1 MLREHCRGLIPHPLF
16 LFRSHT
22 RIDAIGNKE
31 QAGLHIAH
39 MLANGGKD
47 GDKYSRRIKCLVF
60 VVKGA
65 DDEVRTSEKRK
76 QSVLGYIAWSV
87 EKHKTLHL
95 RGRIDKLTHRVGFG
109 HVEILHAIRLIL
121 PAMGDRIF
129 ASLHKDRLLKVRIDD
144 TDGSAFPGKI
154 VGEEDAE
161 CALPYPTL
169 LVGKDNLD
177 IFFHIFLYYR
187 AATKSRHRS
196 LMISFLYVAAGLGPG
211 AAYPISFH

>member
-1 MLREHCRGLIPHPLF
+1 
-16 LFRSHT
+16 
-22 RIDAIGNKE
+22 
-31 QAGLHIAH
+31 
-39 MLANGGKD
+39 MLADGSKD
-47 GDKYSRRIKCLVF
+47 GDKCSRRIKCLVF

-76 QSVLGYIAWSV
+76 QSVLRYISWGV
-87 EKHKTLHL
+87 KEHKTFHL
-95 RGRIDKLTHRVGFG
+95 RGRIDKLTHRVWFD

-121 PAMGDRIF
+121 SAMGDRIL
-129 ASLHKDRLLKVRIDD
+129 ASLHKDRLLKVRVDD
-144 TDGSAFPGKI
+144 TDGSAFPSKI

-187 AATKSRHRS
+187 VATKNRHRS
-196 LMISFLYVAAGLGPG
+196 LMFSILYVAAGFGPG
-211 AAYPISFH
+211 AMYPTNFH